1 MLRDYT
7 GLSSNELRS
16 NFSLWYQALDNVSEI
31 MNAVDNEVMG
41 LLFKTI
47 QSMNSIREVIVKGLE
62 SGLRNDAPDA
72 AIAMRQKVI
81 MLYLSYVIVLN
92 QCFCQN

>member
-16 NFSLWYQALDNVSEI
+16 NFALWYQALDNVSEI

>member
-47 QSMNSIREVIVKGLE
+47 QSMNSIHEVIVKGLE

>member
-81 MLYLSYVIVLN
+81 MLYLSCVIVLN

>member
-1 MLRDYT
+1 MLRDCT
-7 GLSSNELRS
+7 GLSSNELRA

-31 MNAVDNEVMG
+31 MNAIDNELMG